1 MEIYGRVRRAVRVEG
16 KSQRAVA
23 REYGL
28 SRETV
33 RKMLEYAVPPGYQRQ
48 QPIKRPKLGPWLGV
62 IDAILNDDK
71 QRPAKQRHTSKRIFE
86 RLKEEHG
93 FTGGYTIVKD
103 YVRRATLRG
112 QEVFIPLV
120 HPAGEAQVDFGEA
133 LVVVAGAEHKAHYL
147 AMDLPHSDDCF
158 VVAFPAETTEAFLE
172 GHVRAFAYFGGVP
185 TRILYD
191 NTKIAVAKILGGEQR
206 QRTRSFSELQSYYL
220 FADKFGRPARGNDKG
235 KVEGLVGYARR
246 NFMVP
251 IPRAS
256 SWEELNLHLEA
267 DCRKRRERLLRGH
280 TETIGERFERDRAA
294 LLPLP
299 AAPYEACEK
308 ISARVS
314 SLSLVRYRS
323 NDYSVPTEYGHR
335 QVWVNGYVHEV
346 VIACGSEVIAR
357 HQRSYERETGV
368 PADRSSF
375 VGWETVVFDP
385 LHYLAL
391 LEQKTRALDQAAPL
405 AGWQLPECFAELR
418 RLLEARLKKHGSRE
432 YVQVLRLLETFD
444 IAEVTELELLDR
456 ERRATERRIR
466 QAKFPVIKTMD
477 SFDFMAIPTL
487 NKTLVLEL
495 ARCEFLARREN
506 VLLLGNSGTG
516 KTHIA
521 LALGLAA
528 CQRGHRVRFT
538 TTAALVSELIEAR
551 DEKKLLRFQK
561 QIASY
566 ELLIVDELGFVPLS
580 KTGAELLFEMLS
592 QRYERGST
600 LITSNLPFQEWTEVL
615 GSERLTGALLDR
627 LTHHV
632 HILEM
637 NGDSY
642 RLKQS
647 RRKRT
652 PSAER

>member
-1 MEIYGRVRRAVRVEG
+1 VEIYGRVRRAVRVEG

-33 RKMLEYAVPPGYQRQ
+33 RKMLQYAVPPGYQRQ

-62 IDAILNDDK
+62 IDAILDDDK
-71 QRPAKQRHTSKRIFE
+71 QRPVKQRHTAKRIFE

-103 YVRRATLRG
+103 YVRAATLRG
-112 QEVFIPLV
+112 QEVFVPLV

-133 LVVVAGAEHKAHYL
+133 LVVIAGVERKAHYL

-267 DCRKRRERLLRGH
+267 GCRKRRERLLRGH

-335 QVWVNGYVHEV
+335 QVWVKGYVHEV

-357 HQRSYERETGV
+357 HQRSYER
-368 PADRSSF
+368 
-375 VGWETVVFDP
+375 ETVVFDP

-405 AGWQLPECFAELR
+405 VGWQLPECFAELR

-444 IAEVTELELLDR
+444 IAEVSYAVEQALRLGAISFDAVRHLLLCR
-456 ERRATERRIR
+456 IERRPPRLDMENWPHLPLAEVRTT
-466 QAKFPVIKTMD
+466 QAADYM
-477 SFDFMAIPTL
+477 TL
-487 NKTLVLEL
+487 LVE
-495 ARCEFLARREN
+495 
-506 VLLLGNSGTG
+506 
-516 KTHIA
+516 
-521 LALGLAA
+521 A
-528 CQRGHRVRFT
+528 C
-538 TTAALVSELIEAR
+538 A
-551 DEKKLLRFQK
+551 
-561 QIASY
+561 
-566 ELLIVDELGFVPLS
+566 
-580 KTGAELLFEMLS
+580 
-592 QRYERGST
+592 
-600 LITSNLPFQEWTEVL
+600 
-615 GSERLTGALLDR
+615 
-627 LTHHV
+627 
-632 HILEM
+632 
-637 NGDSY
+637 
-642 RLKQS
+642 
-647 RRKRT
+647 
-652 PSAER
+652 